1 MRVLVVDHNRDDL
14 DRMDQILEDHASID
28 YRLCDRPDQALTLLN
43 KGEIDCLLLDIHM
56 PAMDGLQM
64 IQKVRELQ
72 GGTWLPTLFMASA
85 EDVKSRGRALR
96 AQGDAMLTKP
106 IEPEILLNQLQVI
119 ERLVKAQAELKAA
132 KDRVEQIAREDDLT
146 GILNRRG
153 IEQELHQA
161 LALSWRFNT
170 PMSLLLID
178 VDRFRAQLRRQGIT
192 PDKVKKKPKPL
203 LGERKKAI
211 TPADVAVFTRQLATM
226 MKAGVPLV
234 QAFEIVADGLDNPS
248 MKTLVMSIK
257 VDVEGG
263 TSFANALKRH
273 PQQFDDLFCSLV
285 DAGEQA
291 GALET
296 MLDRLATYKEKTEA
310 LKAKIKKA
318 MTYPIAVLVVAFIVT
333 AILLIKVV
341 PQFESMFTSFGG
353 ELPAFTQVM
362 VAMSEWAQEWF
373 LLG

>member
-1 MRVLVVDHNRDDL
+1 
-14 DRMDQILEDHASID
+14 
-28 YRLCDRPDQALTLLN
+28 
-43 KGEIDCLLLDIHM
+43 M

-72 GGTWLPTLFMASA
+72 GGTWLPTLIMASA

-178 VDRFRAQLRRQGIT
+178 VDRFRAFN
-192 PDKVKKKPKPL
+192 DSH
-203 LGERKKAI
+203 
-211 TPADVAVFTRQLATM
+211 
-226 MKAGVPLV
+226 GVETGD
-234 QAFEIVADGLDNPS
+234 Q
-248 MKTLVMSIK
+248 
-257 VDVEGG
+257 
-263 TSFANALKRH
+263 ALKMIG
-273 PQQFDDLFCSLV
+273 QALSNCSKRQSDV
-285 DAGEQA
+285 VGRFSGEEFVLGLPATDQA
-291 GALET
+291 GANAVADQAMFEAKGLGVIAEPSRPP
-296 MLDRLATYKEKTEA
+296 LPRAFPWSRLWAVPRVLQATDST
-310 LKAKIKKA
+310 A
-318 MTYPIAVLVVAFIVT
+318 MR
-333 AILLIKVV
+333 
-341 PQFESMFTSFGG
+341 SS
-353 ELPAFTQVM
+353 
-362 VAMSEWAQEWF
+362 
-373 LLG
+373 

>member
-14 DRMDQILEDHASID
+14 DRMDQILENQAGID

-161 LALSWRFNT
+161 IALSWRFNT

-178 VDRFRAQLRRQGIT
+178 VDRFRAFNEAHG
-192 PDKVKKKPKPL
+192 
-203 LGERKKAI
+203 
-211 TPADVAVFTRQLATM
+211 
-226 MKAGVPLV
+226 V
-234 QAFEIVADGLDNPS
+234 QAGDQ
-248 MKTLVMSIK
+248 
-257 VDVEGG
+257 
-263 TSFANALKRH
+263 ALKMIG
-273 PQQFDDLFCSLV
+273 QALSNCSKRQSDVLGRFS
-285 DAGEQA
+285 GEEFVLGLPATDQA
-291 GALET
+291 GANAVA
-296 MLDRLATYKEKTEA
+296 DR
-310 LKAKIKKA
+310 
-318 MTYPIAVLVVAFIVT
+318 VLT
-333 AILLIKVV
+333 AIEHLNIKTDSSPVGRLSVSIGVSTLV
-341 PQFESMFTSFGG
+341 PTGGPMEVSAKAAELMDVADQAMFEAKGLGG
-353 ELPAFTQVM
+353 NARCSAKCGEMET
-362 VAMSEWAQEWF
+362 
-373 LLG
+373 

>member
-14 DRMDQILEDHASID
+14 DRMDQILENQAGID

-161 LALSWRFNT
+161 IALSWRFNT

-178 VDRFRAQLRRQGIT
+178 VDRFRAFNEAHGVEL
-192 PDKVKKKPKPL
+192 
-203 LGERKKAI
+203 AI
-211 TPADVAVFTRQLATM
+211 
-226 MKAGVPLV
+226 
-234 QAFEIVADGLDNPS
+234 
-248 MKTLVMSIK
+248 
-257 VDVEGG
+257 
-263 TSFANALKRH
+263 RH
-273 PQQFDDLFCSLV
+273 S
-285 DAGEQA
+285 
-291 GALET
+291 
-296 MLDRLATYKEKTEA
+296 K
-310 LKAKIKKA
+310 
-318 MTYPIAVLVVAFIVT
+318 
-333 AILLIKVV
+333 
-341 PQFESMFTSFGG
+341 
-353 ELPAFTQVM
+353 
-362 VAMSEWAQEWF
+362 
-373 LLG
+373 

>member
-14 DRMDQILEDHASID
+14 DRMDQILEDHTGID

-178 VDRFRAQLRRQGIT
+178 VDRFRAFNEAQGVQAGDQALKMIRQA
-192 PDKVKKKPKPL
+192 
-203 LGERKKAI
+203 LGSAAGAAGNRLYYDAI
-211 TPADVAVFTRQLATM
+211 KLIQDDVATGQQLQFSMRASGLFPNM
-226 MKAGVPLV
+226 VVQMVSIGEESGALDEMLHKAANHYEDAVDKSVDNLTSLMEPMIMSFLGVV
-234 QAFEIVADGLDNPS
+234 IDGL
-248 MKTLVMSIK
+248 VI
-257 VDVEGG
+257 
-263 TSFANALKRH
+263 
-273 PQQFDDLFCSLV
+273 
-285 DAGEQA
+285 
-291 GALET
+291 
-296 MLDRLATYKEKTEA
+296 
-310 LKAKIKKA
+310 A
-318 MTYPIAVLVVAFIVT
+318 MYLPIFQMGSVV
-333 AILLIKVV
+333 
-341 PQFESMFTSFGG
+341 
-353 ELPAFTQVM
+353 
-362 VAMSEWAQEWF
+362 
-373 LLG
+373 